1 MQMPLL
7 NGRYLLQSRVG
18 KGGMGVVYRAAD
30 TLLGNRLVAVKA
42 MSQRHLSIQEVANAT
57 AAFKREALLLASLSH
72 QNLPRIYDHFS
83 EDGNSYLV
91 MDFIDGE
98 TLAGVLRQ
106 AGGKGPPS
114 ILAVKREIQ
123 RIKHEVQGSVYCGLV
138 AWREI
143 HCFRR

>member
-1 MQMPLL
+1 MQ
-7 NGRYLLQSRVG
+7 R
-18 KGGMGVVYRAAD
+18 
-30 TLLGNRLVAVKA
+30 
-42 MSQRHLSIQEVANAT
+42 SISE
-57 AAFKREALLLASLSH
+57 LLASLSH